1 MASFGPTRPAAL
13 DFFFMDTRLKSNASA
28 LSTIPE
34 LAQKV
39 VPAKNVATKAKGLKR
54 KVTFAKDTDF
64 GPRGGIRGTDH
75 KKMRFKRRLQYLD
88 YLSNEP
94 MDIFRN
100 RKKPF
105 VFDRHSD

>member
-13 DFFFMDTRLKSNASA
+13 DFFFMDTKFKSNASA
-28 LSTIPE
+28 IPDMTQE
-34 LAQKV
+34 V
-39 VPAKNVATKAKGLKR
+39 IPAKKVATKAKRLKR
-54 KVTFAKDTDF
+54 KVRFTKDTDF

-75 KKMRFKRRLQYLD
+75 EKMRYRRRLQYLD